1 MRLEQWVEKWLA
13 QLRQRNVSLVFV
25 SDPPQCFGGTEHR
38 KGYTLM
44 DRAMQKVDKVKQL
57 ATTLVENP
65 VQTKVFQEAAA
76 TVPTS
81 VTDQPLADTN
91 VQVTTQLLLDT
102 NGCFPFAREKLRG
115 VLKKHGI
122 PITTATREA
131 DEELGELVRNNRAF
145 AVLAEDSDFFCM
157 KNVRYIPMARFTVT
171 EEMNGRDADAKVTVA
186 ARVFTPELV
195 AASLGLEVDQLVDLA
210 LVCGN
215 DLTPLLDNE
224 YAMATDLNFPV
235 QRVQRTGS
243 IYPKAAA
250 QWILTQMPI
259 LENPVLQQIEAKR
272 PGFLA
277 ALHEVYRFYGY
288 SAAFV
293 KKFRNV
299 DANPSALPKKKLKLY
314 KLLLDRYEYP
324 PSAVDVLESGVRGL
338 SNKFDSLAV
347 AGRRSGA
354 TMTALLAPIRHL
366 AYHALNTLSVDEFE
380 AGGTI
385 VRPVRLKRHK
395 LMESMLS
402 VPAHLRQSKQ
412 VDEMHR
418 MLVFSLLYTAEGEQK
433 RAKQLCGLLGKA
445 TKKGA
450 ALRTVVYS
458 LLLLWKQD
466 RAYLDDACLL
476 GPRSRDV
483 FLLTSFILVQF
494 DLSKKNRDLRRPL
507 PRVDEQFIDWEVFA
521 SAAAFVETLKLV
533 HHLRIV
539 LGGKSPP
546 NSGCPSLFS
555 AEVFLHV
562 CAALSTSTTGA
573 QKTER
578 RSGLERAEVLS
589 ALETFLG
596 DNFNRNSVW
605 QEFCRIRAVMYHMKM
620 CSGQLS
626 DLEASVQRRDD
637 GRAARGLEKVLT
649 EPALVP
655 ASTMPMPTTQK
666 ATQVAQT
673 GIAIATES
681 LTENEVHRAGVAI
694 STERSSLD
702 AEISSTV
709 TKTTFTRSTLSS
721 SVGARPFVPQLV
733 PPPIPTSM
741 GLPDQQQVPNVAL
754 FIPPLPPFTP
764 PLPPSLPTNT
774 LLKPNRPVPPA
785 INTSPNVPFAKGG
798 TPSSASQSGSVRV
811 SPRVMRGLTPTSVA
825 KKARGKRKTGAGG
838 MAQPPLP
845 PMPPVPPMEAD
856 NLPSEPPSLSGLME
870 TLPVFA
876 HREEILQNVAA
887 NQLTIIQGETGCGK
901 STSVPQF
908 LHDDWA
914 RNRSRYDRPV
924 NIYVTQPRR
933 IAAIELANTVARM
946 RKGNEF
952 DEDGELG
959 KVIGYRIGQKQ
970 CISSKT
976 KITYVTTGY
985 MVERLIHDSEALAS
999 MTHLVLDEVHERS
1012 MDVDLLLLL
1021 LRLQLS
1027 QHEHLRLVIMS
1038 ATMDAKVLIKYL
1050 GSALSTRLIKKKP
1063 LFVGS
1068 KLFPVENV
1076 LLDDVM
1082 HRFPRMSQR
1091 ARLDVAQMI
1100 GEFDKICQ
1108 RGVSARSELATKAI
1122 AKIHEKQLAVIVEMV
1137 RLLIEH
1143 NRYQEG
1149 SQCILIFVPGIN
1161 AINSLFEDLTQLTN
1175 MMGVNEVAPIL
1186 VLHSGI
1192 ELENQQKAFETL
1204 GRRTTKI
1211 VLSTNIAES
1220 SVTIPDVTH
1229 VINCAIEKQIEMPNA
1244 GSTHAEVLVD
1254 TWCSRASVVQRS
1266 GRAGR
1271 VMPGT
1276 AFHLITEDFKSRCMA
1291 EYTTPEILRK
1301 PLDRIILQLKGKL
1314 NHFGLPSALLEKALD
1329 APDLAH
1335 IDGAYK
1341 LLADFDAINSSIEE
1355 DAQLTKFGSFV
1366 CHLPLNLQLCRLL
1379 MTACHLSDDAVS
1391 SGDVGGELKTS
1402 TGRSW
1407 SFLLNMVILVAT
1419 LSVPDLFIMPSF
1431 FHSHSAIAYMKEMK
1445 ANLKAKL
1452 ALDGDLW
1459 SEPLALW
1466 RFYITTMTEQP
1477 LNRKRH
1483 LGSTLQKLAISFRR
1497 YQTLNFLISDLC
1509 SRLISLSKDRLG
1521 EFEGLLDEH
1530 AVGMLR
1536 RLDTYASSQVIDK
1549 ELQAFATQT
1558 LGEEKQK
1565 ERVLRFLV
1573 IQNYG
1578 DQVIGG
1584 ALTAPTE
1591 FADDDMEGND
1601 RVDLRV
1607 DKEHERAFAS
1617 LSNAQK
1623 MALFGQLASS
1633 STPLDEF
1640 AALAYDKR
1648 LVSLYSYQ
1656 SPLNGT
1662 PPPSGNAIAKAPKT
1676 TQKKKSKK
1684 NSKGSSTAS
1693 VASVDSRS
1701 SELAADEL
1709 SRLSFPASLVYY
1721 VRGEKFPVVLG
1732 LRENSMEQETAL
1744 KFRVADNSG
1753 CSSNWLQQK
1762 DNVKVSIGNRSLFT
1776 LPVRASPDRSKLL
1789 AVYADRLFT
1798 GDETRM
1804 FCSKCTLL
1812 PPDNVGYYPIVLL
1825 VSAPRRA
1832 NIWLHMDANAGEILT
1847 VKVDGQVVVFPPKT
1861 AMRVEA
1867 LSRINAIRKSLSSAL
1882 EGEAGESLRVSDVLA
1897 LTDEAVTVTKTS
1909 KAKSRRYEWR
1919 QLVMK
1924 EPKQDA
1930 SEDVTAR
1937 QFLPE
1942 LELM

>member
-1 MRLEQWVEKWLA
+1 VRLEQWVEKWLA
-13 QLRQRNVSLVFV
+13 QLRQRNVLLVFV
-25 SDPPQCFGGTEHR
+25 ADPPQCFGGSDHR

-57 ATTLVENP
+57 ATTLIETPATTEAELPAND
-65 VQTKVFQEAAA
+65 QT
-76 TVPTS
+76 
-81 VTDQPLADTN
+81 LADTN
-91 VQVTTQLLLDT
+91 VQATSQLLLAT

-131 DEELGELVRNNRAF
+131 DEELGELVRSNRAY

-157 KNVRYIPMARFTVT
+157 KNVRYIPMAKFAVT
-171 EEMNGRDADAKVTVA
+171 EEKNDADLAAKVTIT

-195 AASLGLEVDQLVDLA
+195 ATSLGIEVDQLVDLA

-224 YAMATDLNFPV
+224 FAMATDLSFPI
-235 QRVQRTGS
+235 QRAQRTGS
-243 IYPKAAA
+243 ISPKAAA

-259 LENPVLQQIEAKR
+259 LENPVLPQIEAKR

-277 ALHEVYRFYGY
+277 ALHEVYRFYGH
-288 SAAFV
+288 SVAFG
-293 KKFRNV
+293 KKFRDV
-299 DANPSALPKKKLKLY
+299 EATSSALPKKKLKTY
-314 KLLLDRYEYP
+314 KALLDRYEYP
-324 PSAVDVLESGVRGL
+324 PSAIDVMESGMRGL
-338 SNKFDSLAV
+338 NNKLDPIAI
-347 AGRRSGA
+347 AGRKSGV
-354 TMTALLAPIRHL
+354 TMTALLAPIRYL
-366 AYHALNTLSVDEFE
+366 AYHALGMLKVDEFE

-385 VRPVRLKRHK
+385 VHTVQLKQHK
-395 LMESMLS
+395 FMEPMVS
-402 VPAHLRQSKQ
+402 VPMHSRKNKQ

-418 MLVFSLLYTAEGEQK
+418 KLVFSVLYATEGERK
-433 RAKQLCGLLGKA
+433 RATQLCGSLGKPA
-445 TKKGA
+445 KKGA

-466 RAYLDDACLL
+466 RTCLGDACLL
-476 GPRSRDV
+476 GPRSLDV

-494 DLSKKNRDLRRPL
+494 DLSKKKNRGLRRPL
-507 PRVDEQFIDWEVFA
+507 PRVDEQSIDWEVFA
-521 SAAAFVETLKLV
+521 SSAAFVEMLKLV
-533 HHLRIV
+533 HQLRIV
-539 LGGKSPP
+539 LGDKSPQ
-546 NSGCPSLFS
+546 NMGCPTLFS

-562 CAALSTSTTGA
+562 CAALSSCTPDG
-573 QKTER
+573 QKPGK
-578 RSGLERAEVLS
+578 RSSLTRADVVAAAEQ
-589 ALETFLG
+589 FLG
-596 DNFNRNSVW
+596 ESFNRNSVW
-605 QEFCRIRAVMYHMKM
+605 QDFCQVRAAMYQMKK

-626 DLEASVQRRDD
+626 DLEENVRRP
-637 GRAARGLEKVLT
+637 GNGQAVRGLEKILMEKTVVI
-649 EPALVP
+649 E
-655 ASTMPMPTTQK
+655 STGAPPSE
-666 ATQVAQT
+666 
-673 GIAIATES
+673 G
-681 LTENEVHRAGVAI
+681 RAGVAI
-694 STERSSLD
+694 AVEST
-702 AEISSTV
+702 
-709 TKTTFTRSTLSS
+709 TKTEMRQTGVAVLAAPSGVDSEVSSTLSRS
-721 SVGARPFVPQLV
+721 AAVDARQFVPKLSPTPVPPSGGRSELPRTPGVPLFVPPLPLFVPPLPPPLPANGLLGPDDLV
-733 PPPIPTSM
+733 PPPI
-741 GLPDQQQVPNVAL
+741 
-754 FIPPLPPFTP
+754 I
-764 PLPPSLPTNT
+764 
-774 LLKPNRPVPPA
+774 
-785 INTSPNVPFAKGG
+785 TSPDVAFVNGG
-798 TPSSASQSGSVRV
+798 SLSVSSQPPVHV
-811 SPRVMRGLTPTSVA
+811 SPRVVRGLTPTSVA
-825 KKARGKRKTGAGG
+825 KKSRAKRGKIGAVGVE
-838 MAQPPLP
+838 QPPLPPLP
-845 PMPPVPPMEAD
+845 PMPPMPPVEAD
-856 NLPSEPPSLSGLME
+856 NAPREPPSLSGLME

-914 RNRSRYDRPV
+914 RNPSQYDRPV

-933 IAAIELANTVARM
+933 IAAIELAHTVARM

-985 MVERLIHDSEALAS
+985 MVERLIHDSDALAS

-1027 QHEHLRLVIMS
+1027 QHSHLRLVIMS

-1082 HRFPRMSQR
+1082 YRFPRMSMR
-1091 ARLDVAQMI
+1091 ARQDVAQMM
-1100 GEFDKICQ
+1100 GEFDKLYQ
-1108 RGVSARSELATKAI
+1108 LGVSARSELAAKAI
-1122 AKIHEKQLAVIVEMV
+1122 AKIHEKQLSVIVEMV
-1137 RLLIEH
+1137 RLLIE
-1143 NRYQEG
+1143 NSRYQDA

-1161 AINSLFEDLTQLTN
+1161 AINSLFEELTLLTN
-1175 MMGVNEVAPIL
+1175 VMGVSDSAPIL

-1254 TWCSRASVVQRS
+1254 TWCSRASVIQRS

-1276 AFHLITEDFKSRCMA
+1276 AFHLVTEGFKNGCMA

-1329 APDLAH
+1329 APDLSH

-1341 LLADFDAINSSIEE
+1341 LLADFDAINSSIEK

-1379 MTACHLSDDAVS
+1379 MTACSLSDDTNGAEDVAVES
-1391 SGDVGGELKTS
+1391 KVSA
-1402 TGRSW
+1402 GRSS

-1419 LSVPDLFIMPSF
+1419 LSVPDLFVMPSF
-1431 FHSHSAIAYMKEMK
+1431 FHSRSAIAFMNEMK

-1483 LGSTLQKLAISFRR
+1483 LGSMLQKVAISFRR

-1521 EFEGLLDEH
+1521 EFEGLLDGK
-1530 AVGMLR
+1530 AVNMLR
-1536 RLDTYASSQVIDK
+1536 RLDAYASSQVIDK
-1549 ELQAFATQT
+1549 ELQAFAKRTVASS
-1558 LGEEKQK
+1558 KQK
-1565 ERVLRFLV
+1565 ENVLRFLL

-1578 DQVIGG
+1578 DQVICG
-1584 ALTAPTE
+1584 ALTTPKE
-1591 FADDDMEGND
+1591 FPDDDMQGND

-1607 DKEHERAFAS
+1607 DKEFDRSFAA

-1623 MALFGQLASS
+1623 MALFGQMASS
-1633 STPLDEF
+1633 NTPLDEF

-1656 SPLNGT
+1656 TPLDGA
-1662 PPPSGNAIAKAPKT
+1662 PPPNSTVVLETPKA
-1676 TQKKKSKK
+1676 KKKSKK
-1684 NSKGSSTAS
+1684 KKSAKSSSTAS
-1693 VASVDSRS
+1693 VASADSRS
-1701 SELAADEL
+1701 SELAAAEL
-1709 SRLSFPASLVYY
+1709 GRMSFPVSLAYF

-1732 LRENSMEQETAL
+1732 LRENTMEQESVF
-1744 KFRVADNSG
+1744 KFRVADSSAN
-1753 CSSNWLQQK
+1753 SSNWLQQK
-1762 DNVKVSIGNRSLFT
+1762 DNAKVSIGNRSLFS
-1776 LPVRASPDRSKLL
+1776 LPVRAGQDCSKLL

-1798 GDETRM
+1798 GDESRM

-1812 PPDNVGYYPIVLL
+1812 PPDNVGYYPIVML

-1832 NIWLHMDANAGEILT
+1832 NIWLHMDSNAGEILT
-1847 VKVDGQVVVFPPKT
+1847 VKVDGQVVVFPPKS

-1867 LSRINAIRKSLSSAL
+1867 LSRINAIRKALSSAL
-1882 EGEAGESLRVSDVLA
+1882 EGEAGGGLRVSDVLA
-1897 LTDEAVTVTKTS
+1897 LADETTTVTKAS

-1919 QLVMK
+1919 QLTMK
-1924 EPKQDA
+1924 EPEQDA
-1930 SEDVTAR
+1930 SGDATSR

-1942 LELM
+1942 LELI